1 MTLAAA
7 LLSLAAGAA
16 ADAGAVP
23 ERLDIERC
31 RSTPEAGG
39 RGDSPDG
46 AKAGCA
52 GPERTERT
60 LATLRTEAEAR
71 AALTPHGRPLV
82 VHFWALWCP
91 ACTEE
96 LSAQGELA
104 RQARAAG
111 ADVVFVNLDLPE
123 DSARVLKQLAKAG
136 AVEGARHVQ
145 LSEALDP
152 GAVASLVD
160 RHWSAGIPATF
171 ALGPGGAVAARVVG
185 PVSAADRENL
195 LRLLR
200 APKNVQPAANR

>member
-1 MTLAAA
+1 M
-7 LLSLAAGAA
+7 
-16 ADAGAVP
+16 
-23 ERLDIERC
+23 
-31 RSTPEAGG
+31 

-52 GPERTERT
+52 GPERTEST
-60 LATLRTEAEAR
+60 FATLHTEAEAR
-71 AALTPHGRPLV
+71 AALTPRDRPLV

-96 LSAQGELA
+96 LPAQGELA

-111 ADVVFVNLDLPE
+111 AEVVFVNLDPPE
-123 DSARVLKQLAKAG
+123 DSARVLKQLAKAR
-136 AVEGARHVQ
+136 AMEGTRHVQ
-145 LSEALDP
+145 LSDALDP

-171 ALGPGGAVAARVVG
+171 ALGPGGVVAARVVG